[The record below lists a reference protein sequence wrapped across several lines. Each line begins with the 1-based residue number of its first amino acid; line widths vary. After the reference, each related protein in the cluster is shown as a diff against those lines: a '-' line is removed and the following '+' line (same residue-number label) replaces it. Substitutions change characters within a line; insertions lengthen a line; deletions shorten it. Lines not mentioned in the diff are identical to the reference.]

1 MSDLLVGR
9 KSFPQRESHRIPS
22 LVGHKFTPRDRRGK
36 GDFSDSDVR
45 PQGATFGATKML
57 YKKEF
62 SPPGI
67 RYNPSK
73 ACWSHVYIWGE
84 TRDKSIENSRL
95 RFFPSCSWW
104 EFFAPKIH
112 SDFVVVGAC
121 FHLRW
126 VFFPEI
132 PWRKWDPWQLAA
144 SPGLEKSHR

>member
-1 MSDLLVGR
+1 MGR

-73 ACWSHVYIWGE
+73 ACWSHVYIWE
-84 TRDKSIENSRL
+84 KTRDKSIENSRL

-104 EFFAPKIH
+104 DLLPQKSTLILLLI
-112 SDFVVVGAC
+112 GAC

-126 VFFPEI
+126 VFFPSSMA
-132 PWRKWDPWQLAA
+132 KT
-144 SPGLEKSHR
+144 GLMATCSFPRT